1 MSDSIKK
8 RFAFKLSSNLVG
20 LLVGLATQAIIPRGL
35 GPKAYGDFSFLTDFF
50 GKIVNFLDMGTSTC
64 FFNKLSQ
71 RPNDSQLISF
81 YFSFSGLIS
90 FLVILFVAVAQWTGI
105 RTVLWPGYELQY
117 VFMASL
123 FAIFLW
129 ISGLLNTVA
138 DAYGA
143 TVATEKIRML
153 QKILGLVILLSLYVS
168 HQLQLTQF
176 FLYNYAILFFL
187 IVAFVWVMSKKKHL
201 SKQNLFLSKENVK
214 KFGAEFYKYSH
225 PLFWGA
231 LAGNAATMLDRWW
244 LQIFA
249 GSEQQGFYGFAYLI
263 GAVFVIFAN
272 SMQPL
277 IAREFAINFTKNDFK
292 QMAFLFRRYVPFFYS
307 LAAFFSCLVV
317 FQAENI
323 ILIMGGGKYLG
334 AKPAL
339 VFMAFFTIHQVY
351 GQLSGSLFAA
361 TDQTILMSKMA
372 IVLYLIGIPAT
383 YFLVAPQ
390 NSFGLNFG
398 AAGLAFKMVLIQF
411 LSANVQLFYNARML
425 RLNFWKYVGHQFIVV
440 ICFLSLAFF
449 ASFGVA
455 HVFGFQGRFVLDFV
469 LSGIFYVFLVASLV
483 FFFPRII
490 GLTGNDL
497 DLIVNK
503 IKRSIAA

>member
-1 MSDSIKK
+1 M
-8 RFAFKLSSNLVG
+8 G

-50 GKIVNFLDMGTSTC
+50 GKVINFLDMGTSTC

-90 FLVILFVAVAQWTGI
+90 LIVILFVVVAQWTGI
-105 RTVLWPGYELQY
+105 RTVLWPGHALQY

-123 FAIFLW
+123 FAIFFW
-129 ISGLLNTVA
+129 VSGLLNTVA

-153 QKILGLVILLSLYVS
+153 QKVLGLIILFSLYAF
-168 HQLQLTQF
+168 HQLKLTQF
-176 FLYNYAILFFL
+176 FLYNYVILLFL
-187 IVAFVWVMSKKKHL
+187 IVAFVWVMNKKKHL
-201 SKQNLFLSKENVK
+201 SRQNLFLSKENLR
-214 KFGAEFYKYSH
+214 KFSMEFYKYSH

-277 IAREFAINFTKNDFK
+277 IAREFAVNFAKNDFK

-339 VFMAFFTIHQVY
+339 IFMAFFTIHQVY

-372 IVLYLIGIPAT
+372 IVLYLIGIPIT

-390 NSFGLNFG
+390 HSFGLNFG
-398 AAGLAFKMVLIQF
+398 ATGLALKMALIQF
-411 LSANVQLFYNARML
+411 LGANVQLYYNARML
-425 RLNFWKYVGHQFIVV
+425 RLNFWKYVGHQFVV
-440 ICFLSLAFF
+440 VACFLSLAFF
-449 ASFGVA
+449 ASFGMG
-455 HVFGFQGRFVLDFV
+455 HVLGLQGRFILNFI
-469 LSGIFYVFLVASLV
+469 STGIFYTFLVAGLL

-490 GLTGNDL
+490 GLTGSDL
-497 DLIVNK
+497 NLIMNK
-503 IKRSIAA
+503 MRGSIAE